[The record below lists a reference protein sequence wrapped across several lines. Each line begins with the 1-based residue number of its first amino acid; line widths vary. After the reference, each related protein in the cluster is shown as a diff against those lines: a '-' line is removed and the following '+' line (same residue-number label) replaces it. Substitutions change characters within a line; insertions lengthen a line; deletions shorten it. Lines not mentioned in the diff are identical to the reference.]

1 VGVSNFVD
9 ERVARA
15 VVGAA
20 AGDAPMTFTIRPEKF
35 RLAEPAAD
43 VPDGMVAA
51 DGHIRDVVYLGMY
64 TRYLVEL
71 DLGGDLTVVA
81 QNLESTSMEAL
92 ATRGR
97 RVRLLWQ
104 RSHNRPVAARN

>member
-1 VGVSNFVD
+1 
-9 ERVARA
+9 
-15 VVGAA
+15 
-20 AGDAPMTFTIRPEKF
+20 
-35 RLAEPAAD
+35 
-43 VPDGMVAA
+43 
-51 DGHIRDVVYLGMY
+51 MY

-81 QNLESTSMEAL
+81 QNLEATSMEAL

-104 RSHNRPVAARN
+104 REHNRPVAVRR